1 LGDQRSLGA
10 RFALLEQQFQQTVH
24 LRQLKLLTPK
34 LLGLFVIG
42 ITTSGCGQGILA
54 PVGPVADGERLIL
67 LDALGI
73 MLLIAVP
80 TILATLWFAWWFR
93 ASNHA
98 ALYRPTWAYSDKLE
112 VIVWAIPALVVLFLG
127 GVAWTGAHQL
137 DPARP
142 IESPV
147 RPLEVEVVSLDWRW
161 LFIYPEQH
169 IAAVNRLV
177 IPVGTP
183 VHFRITSSSVMNVFF
198 VPRIGGEIYA
208 MNGMATQL
216 NLLARN
222 VGRFPGLSAQFSGD
236 GFSDMGFNTDVMSE
250 KGFHDFV
257 VNAKASPKRL
267 DDAEYASLS
276 RQSTSPEVKLFGKVT
291 SGIFDDIV
299 SRRLPPGSGPESTAQ
314 AMLSR

>member
-1 LGDQRSLGA
+1 LLA
-10 RFALLEQQFQQTVH
+10 RRFTKIIIL
-24 LRQLKLLTPK
+24 LKLARPIAIVFCLSTID
-34 LLGLFVIG
+34 L
-42 ITTSGCGQGILA
+42 TTSGCSQGILA

-93 ASNHA
+93 ASNRA

-112 VIVWAIPALVVLFLG
+112 VLVWAIPALVVLFLG
-127 GVAWTGAHQL
+127 GVAWIGSHQL

-142 IESPV
+142 IDSPLK
-147 RPLEVEVVSLDWRW
+147 PLEIQVVSLDWRW

-169 IAAVNRLV
+169 IATVNRLV
-177 IPVGTP
+177 VPVGTP

-236 GFSDMGFNTDVMSE
+236 GFSDMAFNTDVVN
-250 KGFHDFV
+250 KKAFNDFV
-257 VNAKASPKRL
+257 VGASASPKRL
-267 DDAEYASLS
+267 DEMEYISLS
-276 RQSTSPEVKLFGKVT
+276 HPSRSTEVKLFGKVA

-299 SRRLPPGSGPESTAQ
+299 SRRLPPGSGPEPTAQ
-314 AMLSR
+314 ASLSR

>member
-1 LGDQRSLGA
+1 VRLRAL
-10 RFALLEQQFQQTVH
+10 ALLLCVTAA
-24 LRQLKLLTPK
+24 
-34 LLGLFVIG
+34 LG
-42 ITTSGCGQGILA
+42 GCAEGVLA
-54 PVGPVADGERLIL
+54 PVGPIADGERLIL

-98 ALYRPTWAYSDKLE
+98 ALYRPSWAYSDKLE
-112 VIVWAIPALVVLFLG
+112 VVVWAIPALVVLFLG
-127 GVAWTGAHQL
+127 GVAWIGAHQL
-137 DPARP
+137 DPARS
-142 IESPV
+142 IESSG
-147 RPLEVEVVSLDWRW
+147 RPLEVQVVSLDWRW

-169 IAAVNRLV
+169 IATVNRLV

-198 VPRIGGEIYA
+198 VPRIGGEMYA

-222 VGRFPGLSAQFSGD
+222 VGRFPGLSAQLSGD
-236 GFSDMGFNTDVMSE
+236 GFSDMAFNTDVVSE

-257 VNAKASPKRL
+257 VSSGASPNQL
-267 DDAEYASLS
+267 DGAAYISLS
-276 RQSTSPEVKLFGKVT
+276 RQSKSAEVELFGKVA

-299 SRRLPPGSGPESTAQ
+299 SRRLPPGSGPGPTAQ
-314 AMLSR
+314 AILSQKGM

>member
-1 LGDQRSLGA
+1 
-10 RFALLEQQFQQTVH
+10 LLAQQFPQIAQ
-24 LRQLKLLTPK
+24 LRRPKRLTPAV
-34 LLGLFVIG
+34 LCLCAVGLM
-42 ITTSGCGQGILA
+42 TSGCSQSVLA
-54 PVGPVADGERLIL
+54 PVGPIADGERLIL

-98 ALYRPTWAYSDKLE
+98 ALYRPSWAYSGKLE

-127 GVAWTGAHQL
+127 GVAWIGSHQL

-142 IESPV
+142 IESSV
-147 RPLEVEVVSLDWRW
+147 RPLEVQVVSLDWRW

-169 IAAVNRLV
+169 IATVNRLV

-183 VHFRITSSSVMNVFF
+183 VHFRLTSSSVMNVFF

-236 GFSDMGFNTDVMSE
+236 GFSDMAFNTDVVSE

-257 VNAKASPKRL
+257 VSAGASSNQL
-267 DDAEYASLS
+267 DGAEYISLS
-276 RQSTSPEVKLFGKVT
+276 RQSKSAEVKLFGKVA
-291 SGIFDDIV
+291 SGLFDDIV
-299 SRRLPPGSGPESTAQ
+299 SRRLPPGSGPGPTAQ
-314 AMLSR
+314 AILSQKGM

>member
-1 LGDQRSLGA
+1 LLAQRIRRIS
-10 RFALLEQQFQQTVH
+10 RV
-24 LRQLKLLTPK
+24 RQLNRLTSK
-34 LLGLFVIG
+34 VLGLCAIG
-42 ITTSGCGQGILA
+42 LATSACSQGVLA
-54 PVGPVADGERLIL
+54 PIGPVADGERLIL

-98 ALYRPTWAYSDKLE
+98 ALYRPNWAYSDKLE
-112 VIVWAIPALVVLFLG
+112 VLVWAIPALVVLFLG
-127 GVAWTGAHQL
+127 GVAWIGSHQL

-142 IESPV
+142 IESSV
-147 RPLEVEVVSLDWRW
+147 RPLEVQVVSLDWRW

-169 IAAVNRLV
+169 IATVNRLV
-177 IPVGTP
+177 LPVGTP

-222 VGRFPGLSAQFSGD
+222 IGRFPGLSAQFSGD
-236 GFSDMGFNTDVMSE
+236 GFSDMGFNTDVVSE
-250 KGFHDFV
+250 NGFRDFV
-257 VNAKASPKRL
+257 TDASASAKRL
-267 DDAEYASLS
+267 DEAEYISLS
-276 RQSTSPEVKLFGKVT
+276 HPSRSTDVMLFGKVT
-291 SGIFDDIV
+291 DNIFDDIV
-299 SRRLPPGSGPESTAQ
+299 TRRLPPGSGPGPTAQ
-314 AMLSR
+314 ALLSR

>member
-1 LGDQRSLGA
+1 VRLRAL
-10 RFALLEQQFQQTVH
+10 ALLLCGTAA
-24 LRQLKLLTPK
+24 
-34 LLGLFVIG
+34 LG
-42 ITTSGCGQGILA
+42 GCAGGVLDPQGPI
-54 PVGPVADGERLIL
+54 ADGERLIL

-93 ASNHA
+93 ASNRA

-127 GVAWTGAHQL
+127 GVAWIGSHEL

-142 IESPV
+142 IESSV
-147 RPLEVEVVSLDWRW
+147 RPLEVQVVSLDWRW

-169 IAAVNRLV
+169 IATINRLV

-198 VPRIGGEIYA
+198 VSRIGGEIYA

-222 VGRFPGLSAQFSGD
+222 PGRFPGLSAQFSGD
-236 GFSDMGFNTDVMSE
+236 GFSDMGFNTDVVSE
-250 KGFHDFV
+250 KEFRDFV
-257 VNAKASPKRL
+257 LGASASPKRL
-267 DDAEYASLS
+267 DEAEYISLS
-276 RQSTSPEVKLFGKVT
+276 RQSTSAEVKQFGKVA

-299 SRRLPPGSGPESTAQ
+299 SRRLPPGSGPEPTAQ
-314 AMLSR
+314 AGLSR

>member
-1 LGDQRSLGA
+1 LLAQRF
-10 RFALLEQQFQQTVH
+10 RQIVH
-24 LRQLKLLTPK
+24 PSRLNRLSAKVIFLCVT
-34 LLGLFVIG
+34 GL
-42 ITTSGCGQGILA
+42 TTSACSQGVLA

-93 ASNHA
+93 ASNRA
-98 ALYRPTWAYSDKLE
+98 ALYRPDWAYSDKLE
-112 VIVWAIPALVVLFLG
+112 VLVWAIPALVVLFLG
-127 GVAWTGAHQL
+127 GVAWIGSHQL

-142 IESPV
+142 IDSAV
-147 RPLEVEVVSLDWRW
+147 RPLEVQVVSLDWRW
-161 LFIYPEQH
+161 LFIFPEQH
-169 IAAVNRLV
+169 IATVNRLV

-236 GFSDMGFNTDVMSE
+236 GFSDMGFNTDVVSE
-250 KGFHDFV
+250 KEFHNFV
-257 VNAKASPKRL
+257 ADASASPGRL
-267 DDAEYASLS
+267 DEAEYISLS
-276 RQSTSPEVKLFGKVT
+276 RPSRSADVKLFGKVA
-291 SGIFDDIV
+291 SDIFENIV
-299 SRRLPPGSGPESTAQ
+299 SRRLPPGSGPEPTAQ
-314 AMLSR
+314 ASLSR